1 MNFLNSDYW
10 RKSNLG
16 KILINYHAFVYLVL
30 LTYLLFIF
38 FSYNFLFSNSI
49 LMDVTV
55 AGHYQLSDSSGHVNC
70 MIQYKDFFFS
80 KVNLT
85 PDQWCLR
92 RPTYPIIMSIF
103 AIFDSHIVQLV
114 ILFNALL
121 SSFSFLYLT
130 NIFTS
135 HVKTSKLFIGTYF
148 ILFSLISLRLI
159 FSAGPE
165 SLALSISTLALA
177 FTLRG
182 IYGGDSKSII
192 FASGLT
198 LLAYEI
204 RPGNPIFVILMFLF
218 TITTLRNYFK
228 TFFSLGLTFLFIY
241 VMPRSILVIMD
252 IPNGYHS
259 GNFWGTIYGL
269 VSPKAYGYVDAYSD
283 FAQLNNNLGEI
294 NLWSLAKSA
303 SLDLFVANPKVA
315 IDQFLINILSFAN
328 KGSIELSLGLTR
340 FIGFEF
346 NYFYIYPIV
355 IILNCLTIAVFI
367 YVYIRDFIT
376 KKIFIPVFEY
386 IRSPLLVYLVTYLSL
401 SSLQGNSYLFTP
413 FKTGTGAL
421 GFPILGFGFLQLIS
435 VIFLLSN
442 LFLSRDKNDKK
453 LSLLVISNWLGAAIF
468 FGLVGH
474 DEVMRHQTQSIPLY
488 IMMLYVLFK
497 RNNKS
502 NLFESEQK
510 IYFKNISYIYLVS
523 VVLFTI
529 LFFHI
534 LSLNKNNRLLSIS
547 GCSNSSMFNF
557 KIIDS
562 TLNPYLK
569 KENFQPRSLPPYN
582 WTPDVLSN
590 MRWKYL
596 YKIYIVP
603 NTSNTEFDSISYQT
617 INFVSNLDLG
627 SDFGKNSICFTQVG
641 EDRANEIGHYY
652 KIVKTI

>member
-1 MNFLNSDYW
+1 MNFLNSDGW
-10 RKSNLG
+10 RKSNLE
-16 KILINYHAFVYLVL
+16 KDINNYYGIGYFVF
-30 LTYLLFIF
+30 LTYLLFLIV
-38 FSYNFLFSNSI
+38 SYNFLYSNSI

-103 AIFDSHIVQLV
+103 AIFESHIVQLV
-114 ILFNALL
+114 ILFNALM
-121 SSFSFLYLT
+121 SSVTLLYLT
-130 NIFTS
+130 KILTS
-135 HVKTSKLFIGTYF
+135 HMRTSKLFIGIYF

-177 FTLRG
+177 FTIRG
-182 IYGGDSKSII
+182 IYGGSPKSII

-204 RPGNPIFVILMFLF
+204 RPGNPIFVIFMFLF
-218 TITTLRNYFK
+218 TIISLKNYFK

-241 VMPRSILVIMD
+241 IMPRSVLTLMD
-252 IPNGYHS
+252 VPNGYHS

-283 FAQLNNNLGEI
+283 FAQLNNNMGEI

-303 SLDLFVANPKVA
+303 SLDLFIANPKVA
-315 IDQFLINILSFAN
+315 IDQFLVNLLSFVS

-346 NYFYIYPIV
+346 NYIHIYPI
-355 IILNCLTIAVFI
+355 IILLNCVTIAVFI
-367 YVYIRDFIT
+367 YVYIREFIT
-376 KKIFIPVFEY
+376 KTIFIPVFDI
-386 IRSPLLVYLVTYLSL
+386 IRSPLLVYLVTYISL

-413 FKTGTGAL
+413 FKTGNGTF
-421 GFPILGFGFLQLIS
+421 GFPILGFGFLQLVSI
-435 VIFLLSN
+435 VFLLSN
-442 LFLSRDKNDKK
+442 VFWSRDKNEIK
-453 LSLLVISNWLGAAIF
+453 LSLLVLSNWLGAAIF

-497 RNNKS
+497 RNSNG
-502 NLFESEQK
+502 NLFKFKQNN
-510 IYFKNISYIYLVS
+510 YFKKSSFIYPIIGA
-523 VVLFTI
+523 LFTI
-529 LFFHI
+529 LFFYN
-534 LSLNKNNRLLSIS
+534 LNVNKDNKIFSIS
-547 GCSNSSMFNF
+547 SCSKSGEFNF

-562 TLNPYLK
+562 TINPYLK
-569 KENFQPRSLPPYN
+569 QDNFQPRSLPPYN

-590 MRWKYL
+590 ISWKYL
-596 YKIYIVP
+596 YKIYIVQ
-603 NTSNTEFDSISYQT
+603 NTSKTEFESINYQT
-617 INFVSNLDLG
+617 INFVSNLDL
-627 SDFGKNSICFTQVG
+627 KNEFRKDSLCFTQVG

-652 KIVKTI
+652 KIIKTN